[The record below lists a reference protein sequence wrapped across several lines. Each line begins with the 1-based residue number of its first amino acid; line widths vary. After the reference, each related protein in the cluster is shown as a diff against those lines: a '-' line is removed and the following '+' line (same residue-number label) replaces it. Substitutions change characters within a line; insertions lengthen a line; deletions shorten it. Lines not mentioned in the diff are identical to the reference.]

1 MTTKHTEDQRD
12 AAALLAT
19 VRHLL
24 TGREIDLCEALL
36 ESDVDHDSSDEET
49 YTGTGSY
56 FESNHQRLE
65 PLKIQFYAQITDWK
79 NAGGMV

>member
-1 MTTKHTEDQRD
+1 MTTKYTEDQQD

-36 ESDVDHDSSDEET
+36 ESDADHDSSDDDAYSAT
-49 YTGTGSY
+49 PSHFG
-56 FESNHQRLE
+56 SNHQRLE